1 MWIAT
6 AASVSMN
13 FCCSFKVVG
22 VGFKQMLLHRFMWET
37 RLTEEDWEQTSSNV
51 QIMARNGK
59 VWDLHQTKIH
69 SSCLW
74 IQTQPGELLLVL
86 ISLHRRENCG
96 IYCIV
101 IQDKI
106 VVM

>member
-1 MWIAT
+1 
-6 AASVSMN
+6 
-13 FCCSFKVVG
+13 
-22 VGFKQMLLHRFMWET
+22 
-37 RLTEEDWEQTSSNV
+37 
-51 QIMARNGK
+51 MARNGK

-86 ISLHRRENCG
+86 VSLHRRENCG
-96 IYCIV
+96 ICYIV

>member
-1 MWIAT
+1 M

-22 VGFKQMLLHRFMWET
+22 VGFNQMLLHRVMWET
-37 RLTEEDWEQTSSNV
+37 RLTEEEWEQTSSNV

-59 VWDLHQTKIH
+59 LWDLHQTKIH

-74 IQTQPGELLLVL
+74 IQTLPGELLPVLVV
-86 ISLHRRENCG
+86 SLHRRENCN
-96 IYCIV
+96 ICYVV
-101 IQDKI
+101 IQDKT